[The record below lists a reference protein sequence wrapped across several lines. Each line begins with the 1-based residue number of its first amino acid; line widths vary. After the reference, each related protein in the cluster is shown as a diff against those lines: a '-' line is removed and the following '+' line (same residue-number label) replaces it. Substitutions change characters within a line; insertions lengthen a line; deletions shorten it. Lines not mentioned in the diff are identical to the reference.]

1 MNLPW
6 LILAPTWTTTRSDNM
21 KKVLIV
27 FLLLSLL
34 LLSSCSYREVET
46 QTYNDDDYYELE
58 EKYDA
63 LYKENEDY
71 SLSISATEK
80 YVMTLCGYFEQ
91 DDTTFSQAQD
101 AFDSLHSILSN
112 YY

>member
-1 MNLPW
+1 
-6 LILAPTWTTTRSDNM
+6 M
-21 KKVLIV
+21 KKLLIV
-27 FLLLSLL
+27 FVLLSLL
-34 LLSSCSYREVET
+34 LLSSCSSTESKPIFS
-46 QTYNDDDYYELE
+46 DDDYSELME
-58 EKYDA
+58 ESVA

-91 DDTTFSQAQD
+91 DGTTFSQAYD